1 MAAGSHLE
9 KGICALL
16 VIAARIIKMNTVCSS
31 LVAFIVEK
39 DQRLRFNNIAINRR
53 MKESPMRLDRAVNM
67 PPAKAVGDW

>member
-16 VIAARIIKMNTVCSS
+16 VIAAKITRINVVCSS
-31 LVAFIVEK
+31 LVALMAVK
-39 DQRLRFNNIAINRR
+39 DHRLRFSNIAINKRI
-53 MKESPMRLDRAVNM
+53 KESPTRLDKAVNM